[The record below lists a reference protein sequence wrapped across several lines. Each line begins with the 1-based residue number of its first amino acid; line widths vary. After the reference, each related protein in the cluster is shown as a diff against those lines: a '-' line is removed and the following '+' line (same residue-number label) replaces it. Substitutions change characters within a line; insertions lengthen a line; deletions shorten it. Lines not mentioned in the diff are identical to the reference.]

1 MFLPDAM
8 EPTSIIGLL
17 CTAGTIAS
25 TITITIKRL
34 SDLRGQL
41 KDADTRIR
49 LLIGELSA
57 VKSALNQINDW
68 THYLDDTH
76 RQADVVEGLQVSLEG
91 VQVAMDALA
100 EEIRLLIGCVTPD
113 SSLTQDLR
121 LRIKYA
127 WNESSLTEHENR
139 LRAQIAALH
148 LLLQAVQW

>member
-1 MFLPDAM
+1 MDPI
-8 EPTSIIGLL
+8 SVIGLL
-17 CTAGTIAS
+17 STAGTIAS

-34 SDLRGQL
+34 SDIRGQL
-41 KDADTRIR
+41 RDADVRIR

-68 THYLDDTH
+68 THYLDENH
-76 RQADVVEGLQVSLEG
+76 RQADVVEGLQISLEG
-91 VQVAMDALA
+91 VQLAMDALA
-100 EEIRLLIGCVTPD
+100 EEVRLMLGSATPEPT
-113 SSLTQDLR
+113 LTQDVR

-127 WNESSLTEHENR
+127 WKESSLTEHENR